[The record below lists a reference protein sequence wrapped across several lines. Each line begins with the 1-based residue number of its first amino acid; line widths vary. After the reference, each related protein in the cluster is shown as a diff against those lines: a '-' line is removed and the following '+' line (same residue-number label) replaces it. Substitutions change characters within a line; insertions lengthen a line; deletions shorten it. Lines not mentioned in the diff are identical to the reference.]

1 MRIGIVCPYTW
12 DVPGGVQVHIQ
23 DLAEALMADGHHV
36 SVISPAAEG
45 AELPP
50 YVTSAG
56 RAVPVPFNG
65 SVARMSF
72 GFLSANRVRRWV
84 REGRFDVLH
93 VHEPAIPSLG
103 LLACWV
109 ARGPIVATFHAS
121 YGNSRS
127 FSVGVPV
134 IMSALEKIG
143 GRIAVSDAAR
153 KTLVEFMGGDA
164 VLIPNGVTVSR
175 YTEGEPLPGWDEGE
189 VIGFLG
195 RMDEPRKG
203 LPVLLEA
210 FALLAAERPAL
221 RLLLAGPGDADE
233 VLERVPP
240 AFHDRIGLLGMV
252 SEEDKVRAYHTVDV
266 FCAPNLGGESFGIVL
281 TEAMSAGAA
290 VLASDIPAFR
300 KVLDDGRAGA
310 LFETGDARS
319 LAREA
324 AALLDD
330 PGRRAELSEKAR
342 LAVRKYDWST
352 VARDVLRVY
361 ETVASTAG
369 VEEDSL
375 ADPVTDPA
383 ADPAADSVADSAAST
398 VPDAAGAVV
407 GSVRDGEGA
416 AVRGDRP

>member
-12 DVPGGVQVHIQ
+12 DVPGGVQVHIR
-23 DLAEALMADGHHV
+23 DLAEALIKEGHQV
-36 SVISPAAEG
+36 SVIAPAADN
-45 AELPP
+45 APLPP
-50 YVTSAG
+50 YVTSVG

-65 SVARMSF
+65 SVARLSF
-72 GFLSANRVRRWV
+72 GFLSAGRVRRWV

-93 VHEPAIPSLG
+93 VHEPAVPSVG

-121 YGNSRS
+121 FERSRTL
-127 FSVGVPV
+127 SVTTPV
-134 IMSALEKIG
+134 LMSALEKIA

-153 KTLVEFMGGDA
+153 KTLVEFIGGDA
-164 VLIPNGVTVSR
+164 VLIPNGVAVSR
-175 YTEGEPLPGWDEGE
+175 YVHAEPLPGWDGGE

-210 FALLAAERPAL
+210 FALLAADRPKL
-221 RLLLAGPGDADE
+221 RLLIAGPGDARE
-233 VLERVPP
+233 VLDRVP
-240 AFHDRIGLLGMV
+240 ARLHDRIGLLGLV
-252 SEEDKVRAYHTVDV
+252 SEEDKVRAYHSVDV

-290 VLASDIPAFR
+290 ILASDIPAFR
-300 KVLDDGRAGA
+300 KVLGDGQAGA
-310 LFETGDARS
+310 LFATGDAGA

-330 PGRRAELSEKAR
+330 PHRRAKLSDEAR
-342 LAVRKYDWST
+342 QAVRKYDWST

-369 VEEDSL
+369 VEED
-375 ADPVTDPA
+375 D
-383 ADPAADSVADSAAST
+383 
-398 VPDAAGAVV
+398 VP
-407 GSVRDGEGA
+407 
-416 AVRGDRP
+416 

>member
-12 DVPGGVQVHIQ
+12 DVPGGVQAHIR
-23 DLAEALMADGHHV
+23 DLAEALIEDGHHV
-36 SVISPAAEG
+36 SVISPAAEN
-45 AELPP
+45 ASLPP

-65 SVARMSF
+65 SVARLSF

-84 REGRFDVLH
+84 REGGFDVLH

-121 YGNSRS
+121 YENSRS
-127 FSVGVPV
+127 LSVTASVL
-134 IMSALEKIG
+134 MSALEKIT

-164 VLIPNGVTVSR
+164 VLIPNGVTVGR
-175 YTEGEPLPGWDEGE
+175 YTEGEPLPGWDGGE

-210 FALLAAERPAL
+210 FTLLAAERPGL
-221 RLLLAGPGDADE
+221 RLLIAGPGDAKE
-233 VLERVPP
+233 VLEKVPA
-240 AFHDRIGLLGMV
+240 AFHDRVGLLGMV

-290 VLASDIPAFR
+290 ILASDIPAFR
-300 KVLDDGRAGA
+300 KVLGEGQAGA
-310 LFETGDARS
+310 LFTTGDASS

-330 PGRRAELSEKAR
+330 PVRRAKLSDEAR
-342 LAVRKYDWST
+342 QAVWKYDWST

-361 ETVASTAG
+361 ETVAASTAG
-369 VEEDSL
+369 VEED
-375 ADPVTDPA
+375 DTP
-383 ADPAADSVADSAAST
+383 
-398 VPDAAGAVV
+398 
-407 GSVRDGEGA
+407 
-416 AVRGDRP
+416 